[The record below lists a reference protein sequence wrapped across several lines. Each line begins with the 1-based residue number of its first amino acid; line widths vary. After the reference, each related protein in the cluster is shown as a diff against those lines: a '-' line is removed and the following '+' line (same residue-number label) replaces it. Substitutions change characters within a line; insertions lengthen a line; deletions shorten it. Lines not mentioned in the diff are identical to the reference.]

1 MNYLR
6 YGIFMFAILSHVNAW
21 GNGSGIKLDIYNNGS
36 VKCIN
41 IQNSFYKIII
51 VPDFGGRIF
60 NWFDKLNN
68 VTISKCK
75 IPKKMDD
82 KIDSGGM
89 LDDRGSLSNEKYGY
103 VAELL
108 SEDTVRVKLWAR
120 DAKSNLEIVKT
131 LLFKANSPVVNVT
144 YKYSNY
150 SQNAL
155 TGFAIGIRNFILP
168 GGKETVTIEDRYF
181 IPTTHGIRR
190 ISGYIWK
197 DVSGQPMPE
206 LNTKLF
212 ENLSAPWHAFLNTD
226 KQNGIAVCLED
237 NFYAGWYVWKP
248 KVAQP
253 TYEWAYKDLPA
264 GHYRETSFNLV
275 QVNGLP
281 GIIFASSELLSDMR
295 LTLKE
300 NELKI
305 ETVLKPLRKMTD
317 LTLSTEI
324 TAIARNLK
332 KRLEPVKISSLAAGK
347 NYSTINNVN
356 LPDSGLYE
364 VKQTLYSNEKVIAE
378 WYEALPVGE
387 GITTVPIYKMTYRAF
402 SQARPVLGWQCPG
415 KRNLTSS
422 QEAEKRGFVL
432 SFPGAGKT
440 YSDMDKLSI
449 DMACNEFESVELI
462 FLPLRPL
469 GQIKVELKNAEYVGA
484 AVRIQKNMEIDCY
497 SYGMGIVDT
506 MILFPESSF
515 DGIAPASIW
524 LTAGNRKLKPG
535 YYKLEIS
542 VSAVDGVKAIIPVE
556 INVYNVSLPAR
567 PLISLEAEGY
577 PMAFPAGKNEKL
589 LDCWLD
595 DMTEHGIDFF
605 QEFNPGLGPK
615 IYSSVKLLGTDI
627 KLSDDLKKRPE
638 IYKVGK
644 NLPELDFSA
653 FDYYIDRALN
663 KGLVRFKVSRYDISV
678 PDALEK
684 HIFSQAAK
692 YLFSKGYQRQ
702 DVFVKI
708 LDEQPVDKFPAMAAT
723 AEWLKACGFRP
734 FSTFH
739 LLLGKPEELKILSP
753 HFEMFQGGFTTRSDY
768 TKRLNE
774 GLLKPDD
781 IILNYTGSGTCFQS
795 YNKQVFFGFNAAAMG
810 HRMFH
815 NHEYMRGGN
824 QRLVANIIFVGD
836 DGKPKDSPAF
846 EGLRD
851 GMESANLWA
860 LYTQWKTLLKNNKDM
875 TAVLMELDA
884 EFSKIIGNKSS
895 LLKIQQEK
903 SHGYDIESLVPASTE
918 NYYAAHQ
925 TLLKILEKMKCA
937 SEKYGLKYAT
947 VEWNKQ
953 IIWSNTQ
960 PFYCTEASDKPEE
973 KAACEH
979 FIDFMSAH
987 SGIPGSSLKCG
998 KAGTKIIFE
1007 LVNQSPFMP
1016 YTYQIRASKEEI
1028 RILGTSKKNLMLGAE
1043 NLIKTMNISG
1053 IWR

>member
-1 MNYLR
+1 MSYLR
-6 YGIFMFAILSHVNAW
+6 YGIFMLAILSHVNAW
-21 GNGSGIKLDIYNNGS
+21 GGGRDIKLDVYNNGS

-41 IQNSFYKIII
+41 VQNSFYKIIL

-60 NWFDKLNN
+60 NWLDKLNN
-68 VTISKCK
+68 VAISECK
-75 IPKKMDD
+75 IPKEMDEKVD
-82 KIDSGGM
+82 PGGM
-89 LDDRGSLSNEKYGY
+89 LDDRGSLTNEKYGY
-103 VAELL
+103 VAEHP
-108 SEDTVRVKLWAR
+108 SEDTVKVRLWAR
-120 DAKSNLEIVKT
+120 DTKSNLEIVKT

-168 GGKETVTIEDRYF
+168 GGKETVTAEDRYF
-181 IPTTHGIRR
+181 VPTTHGIRR

-206 LNTKLF
+206 LKTKLY
-212 ENLSAPWHAFLNTD
+212 ENVSAPWHAFLNTN

-248 KVAQP
+248 QVAKP

-275 QVNGLP
+275 QADGLA
-281 GIIFASSELLSDMR
+281 GIIFASSELLADMR
-295 LTLKE
+295 LTRKE

-305 ETVLKPLRKMTD
+305 ETVLKPLLEKID
-317 LTLSTEI
+317 LKLSTEI
-324 TAIARNLK
+324 TAIAGNWK
-332 KRLEPVKISSLAAGK
+332 KTLETEKISSQGTGK
-347 NYSTINNVN
+347 NYNTTVSVN
-356 LPDSGLYE
+356 LPGNGLYE
-364 VKQTLYSNEKVIAE
+364 VKQSLRSSGKVIAE
-378 WYEALPVGE
+378 WQEVLPVGE
-387 GITTVPIYKMTYRAF
+387 GITTIPLYTMAYRTV
-402 SQARPVLGWQCPG
+402 SQARPIPGWQGPE
-415 KRNLTSS
+415 KRKLAASP
-422 QEAEKRGFVL
+422 EAEKRGFML
-432 SFPGAGKT
+432 SLPGTGKA
-440 YSDMDKLSI
+440 YSDLDKLSI
-449 DMACNEFESVELI
+449 DMACNEFESTEFL
-462 FLPLRPL
+462 FLPLRHL
-469 GQIKVELKNAEYVGA
+469 GQIKVELKNAESVGA
-484 AVRIQKNMEIDCY
+484 VVRIQKKMEIDCY
-497 SYGMGIVDT
+497 SYGMGIAEA

-515 DGIAPASIW
+515 DGTAPASIW

-577 PMAFPAGKNEKL
+577 PMAFPTGKNEKL

-595 DMTEHGIDFF
+595 NMTEHGIDFF

-627 KLSDDLKKRPE
+627 KLSDDLKKRQE
-638 IYKVGK
+638 FYKAGK

-653 FDYYIDRALN
+653 FDYYVDRALN
-663 KGLVRFKVSRYDISV
+663 RGLVRFKVSRYDISI

-692 YLFSKGYQRQ
+692 YLFSKGYQRR

-708 LDEQPVDKFPAMAAT
+708 LDEQPVDKFPSMAAT
-723 AEWLKACGFRP
+723 AEWLKECGFRP

-739 LLLGKPEELKILSP
+739 LLLGKPQELKILSP
-753 HFEMFQGGFTTRSDY
+753 YFEMFQGGFTTRSDY
-768 TKRLNE
+768 ARRLDE

-795 YNKQVFFGFNAAAMG
+795 YNKLASFGFNAAAMG
-810 HRMFH
+810 HQMFH

-824 QRLVANIIFVGD
+824 QRLVTNIIFVGD

-851 GMESANLWA
+851 GMESGNLWA
-860 LYTQWKTLLKNNKDM
+860 LYAQWKTLLKDNKDM
-875 TAVLMELDA
+875 AAVLTELEA
-884 EFSKIIGNKSS
+884 EFSRIIGNKSS

-903 SHGYDIESLVPASTE
+903 VQGYDIESLEPASTE

-925 TLLKILEKMKCA
+925 TLLKILDKMRYAC
-937 SEKYGLKYAT
+937 EKYGQQYAT

-953 IIWSNTQ
+953 TIWSNKQ
-960 PFYCTEASDKPEE
+960 SFYCIEAKDKPEE
-973 KAACEH
+973 KAVREY

-987 SGIPGSSLKCG
+987 SGIPKSNLKSD
-998 KAGTKIIFE
+998 KTGTKIIFE
-1007 LVNQSPFMP
+1007 LVSQSPLMP
-1016 YTYQIRASKEEI
+1016 YTYQICENKGEI
-1028 RILGTSKKNLMLGAE
+1028 RILGTSEKNLMLGAE

-1053 IWR
+1053 VWR